1 MSMQFATKIFS
12 SHIAWLGGK
21 VRPTIA
27 ECYGMHFHCWGGLE
41 YQKASCICATPTT
54 PTPKG
59 SSPRTEVKD
68 IIYRSGGEIDRGNQ
82 KNTST

>member
-41 YQKASCICATPTT
+41 YQKVRHLCFNSVLMPIFVLVVVV
-54 PTPKG
+54 G
-59 SSPRTEVKD
+59 
-68 IIYRSGGEIDRGNQ
+68 I
-82 KNTST
+82 